1 MERLLQGHAK
11 GDAKGDV
18 ERTLQENAN
27 RLIKDINTLIGEV
40 IVKKQTNEQWF
51 LDFLDQLNKQ
61 SVSF

>member
-1 MERLLQGHAK
+1 M
-11 GDAKGDV
+11 

>member
-1 MERLLQGHAK
+1 M
-11 GDAKGDV
+11 
-18 ERTLQENAN
+18 ERTLQENAD
-27 RLIKDINTLIGEV
+27 RLIKDINNLIGEV

>member
-1 MERLLQGHAK
+1 M
-11 GDAKGDV
+11 
-18 ERTLQENAN
+18 ERTLQENAD

-51 LDFLDQLNKQ
+51 LDFMDQVNKQ

>member
-1 MERLLQGHAK
+1 M
-11 GDAKGDV
+11 
-18 ERTLQENAN
+18 ERTLQENAD

-51 LDFLDQLNKQ
+51 LDFMDQLNKQ

>member
-1 MERLLQGHAK
+1 
-11 GDAKGDV
+11 V

>member
-1 MERLLQGHAK
+1 
-11 GDAKGDV
+11 V
-18 ERTLQENAN
+18 ERTLQENAD